1 MAFNF
6 SAAPSGDGLADSLQ
20 NTPRSNGSAGAL
32 SGAAAAK
39 GLERHSMR
47 GPEQLSASPRPEQ
60 EPEEGPGLSPGAE
73 LRVQLPDET
82 LAESATFPRGAG
94 GLTVAGPRSASSLH
108 SRERRSG
115 QPPFRFS
122 KKRVS
127 ELAYAL
133 MEERLANLSYDPVL
147 CKNMSYELAAEI
159 LRAINESNDCNY
171 KMVVIMSL
179 GSIEHT
185 APKMQMGTKCLWD
198 PDRDRLIAVPY
209 KNESLFAVAL
219 IYGFHYRK

>member
-1 MAFNF
+1 MAFNY
-6 SAAPSGDGLADSLQ
+6 SSVTSGDGAANSLQ
-20 NTPRSNGSAGAL
+20 N
-32 SGAAAAK
+32 
-39 GLERHSMR
+39 
-47 GPEQLSASPRPEQ
+47 SPRPNGSSASAMLSRGRGLEKSPSFGPELEQ
-60 EPEEGPGLSPGAE
+60 TPRTDEEESAPGLSLGAE
-73 LRVQLPDET
+73 LRVRLSDDR
-82 LAESATFPRGAG
+82 LAASASFPRAA

-108 SRERRSG
+108 SRERRPG

-127 ELAYAL
+127 EQAYAL

-171 KMVVIMSL
+171 KLVVVMSL
-179 GSIEHT
+179 GNIEHT